1 MFAPHEGNEK
11 FSAFQVIREGDA
23 IPVARLEQ
31 AESTELEFMGLLGF
45 ARPISTLEYPVV

>member
-1 MFAPHEGNEK
+1 MFAAHEGNEK

-31 AESTELEFMGLLGF
+31 VGLPELELWTG
-45 ARPISTLEYPVV
+45 

>member
-1 MFAPHEGNEK
+1 MFAAHEGNEK

-45 ARPISTLEYPVV
+45 ARPISTLEYPAV